1 MFAAAQ
7 QQTYIIEQAPEVQ
20 FRAGLYYV
28 TDRLETGQTIVRIF
42 RKNTFFKTFA
52 VFGEAARSDRI
63 DEAEVIQFAAAAERL
78 GAS

>member
-52 VFGEAARSDRI
+52 VFGEAARSDRN
-63 DEAEVIQFAAAAERL
+63 EAEIIQFADAAERL